1 MAFFNVVIHIL
12 LQREVSAAVDAV
24 AATYRE
30 NTPVNERTTS
40 GVWTAMTN
48 ASKLKV
54 KQFRSKAFDKY
65 LAVASPTN
73 EDAFFDEVFPLLQM

>member
-1 MAFFNVVIHIL
+1 M
-12 LQREVSAAVDAV
+12 QREVSAAADA
-24 AATYRE
+24 ADATYRE
-30 NTPVNERTTS
+30 NTPVNERTTL
-40 GVWTAMTN
+40 GVWTTMTN

-54 KQFRSKAFDKY
+54 KQLQSKAFDKY